1 MSSKSSGG
9 AWLVIVIAV
18 AAIAATK
25 PDALGALQQQGSAS
39 TEGSAGDQ
47 HDIPS
52 DYYALYQ
59 SAPKCGGLD
68 WATLAAVGKIET
80 NHGQSKLPGVH
91 SGANY
96 AGAMGPM
103 QFLRPTWDGVRRRH
117 PEIGPN
123 IYDPRNAIPAAARKL
138 CDDGASRGDMRGAIF
153 AYNHSTEYVNDVLA
167 QARKY
172 RT

>member
-18 AAIAATK
+18 AAVAAYK
-25 PDALGALQQQGSAS
+25 PAAQAFDPPGSA
-39 TEGSAGDQ
+39 TGGGSGSQ
-47 HDIPS
+47 HDIPA
-52 DYYALYQ
+52 DYYALYR
-59 SAPKCGGLD
+59 SAPKCNGLD
-68 WATLAAVGKIET
+68 WSVLAAVGKIET
-80 NHGQSKLPGVH
+80 NHGQSKLPGVR

-103 QFLRPTWDGVRRRH
+103 QFLGGTWSGVRRRH

-123 IYDPRNAIPAAARKL
+123 VYDPRNAIPAAARKL
-138 CDDGASRGDMRGAIF
+138 CDDGADQSVRRAIF
-153 AYNHSTEYVNDVLA
+153 AYNHSNEYVDSVLD

-172 RT
+172 RS